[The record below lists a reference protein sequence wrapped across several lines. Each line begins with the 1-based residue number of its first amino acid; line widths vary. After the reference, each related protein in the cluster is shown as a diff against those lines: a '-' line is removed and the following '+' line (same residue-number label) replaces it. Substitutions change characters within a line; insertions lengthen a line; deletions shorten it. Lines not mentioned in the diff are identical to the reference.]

1 MTGIWVADTPANE
14 RLRLYCRG
22 NVGEVFPH
30 VITALTATL
39 IGDEVRRAQTQLFV
53 DMGVLRPHEVDGPTV
68 STGVFGGYLYMNV
81 SAMRLFGVRMPGMTP
96 ATAEEQVTGTIEEL
110 PPYRREKGDRNL
122 AATIAI
128 SRLAFTL
135 LRRPDLD
142 SLDVA
147 RRDAERWAATMPD
160 LARAEDAE
168 LLEWIQTYPPRLGA
182 SMRRLLESSMLGA
195 APRAILEQLVERR
208 RGATP
213 GLVNRIVAGTGD
225 VDSAQPARRLWALSR
240 IVAGDAHLTATF
252 DAGLDDVAARV
263 AGTALDA
270 EIAAFLQELGHRG
283 NDEYELASP
292 AWVMDPRPVYASIDR
307 LRHVPDERD
316 PERIAAELRRA
327 AAIALAE
334 AERLALRPLR
344 RLVRRAATVAR
355 LGGIARSAPRTSSCA
370 RTSPLAAC
378 CTSSF
383 AGPPNAVDRTI
394 HGWRSA

>member
-1 MTGIWVADTPANE
+1 MGRFAPGLAAAGRAGDARPSGRARVAAVTGIWVADTPANE

-122 AATIAI
+122 AATVAI

-160 LARAEDAE
+160 LAGADDAE
-168 LLEWIQTYPPRLGA
+168 LLEWLQTYPPRLG
-182 SMRRLLESSMLGA
+182 SEHA
-195 APRAILEQLVERR
+195 APARSRAC
-208 RGATP
+208 
-213 GLVNRIVAGTGD
+213 
-225 VDSAQPARRLWALSR
+225 
-240 IVAGDAHLTATF
+240 
-252 DAGLDDVAARV
+252 
-263 AGTALDA
+263 
-270 EIAAFLQELGHRG
+270 
-283 NDEYELASP
+283 
-292 AWVMDPRPVYASIDR
+292 
-307 LRHVPDERD
+307 
-316 PERIAAELRRA
+316 
-327 AAIALAE
+327 
-334 AERLALRPLR
+334 
-344 RLVRRAATVAR
+344 
-355 LGGIARSAPRTSSCA
+355 SAPRHAPSSSSSWSAAAA
-370 RTSPLAAC
+370 RL
-378 CTSSF
+378 
-383 AGPPNAVDRTI
+383 R
-394 HGWRSA
+394 GW